1 MNEIDELGNPNGD
14 VVADFVEHNQG
25 LSSGE
30 KAIAEYDTLEKIVEQ
45 LSKPGYHDD
54 IGHRIENNVAF
65 IALQRYG
72 KHWDSFVKRLEVAEG
87 IAQQILVRM
96 GDAPLDMILHCPHCG
111 VQHIDAPEPEMCK
124 CGHHRSRHS
133 SVAPSLAPCQVS
145 GDSDATT
152 EAYRGAV
159 MCKCLNFT
167 VAWDN
172 PPHKTHLCK
181 TADGGCGKLFKPA
194 LVPTNGVKE
203 ISENKN

>member
-14 VVADFVEHNQG
+14 VVADFVEHNQS
-25 LSSGE
+25 LSSSE
-30 KAIAEYDTLEKIVEQ
+30 KAIAEYDTLEKIIEQ

-54 IGHRIENNVAF
+54 IGHKIENNVAF

-87 IAQQILVRM
+87 IAQEILVRM

-111 VQHIDAPEPEMCK
+111 VQHIDKPEPGVCSS
-124 CGHHRSRHS
+124 CGID
-133 SVAPSLAPCQVS
+133 V
-145 GDSDATT
+145 DAHETVGCT
-152 EAYRGAV
+152 EFSEWV
-159 MCKCLNFT
+159 
-167 VAWDN
+167 N
-172 PPHKTHLCK
+172 PPHKKHLCK

-203 ISENKN
+203 LSENKN